1 MFMAVSN
8 KLIDKIGFPAS
19 CRSREEYIVPHRKD
33 VKDLLL
39 RHRVKCMK
47 KEQKSKKKYH
57 KTFIFYI
64 VQYIFIATFSLAK
77 GKKSL

>member
-1 MFMAVSN
+1 
-8 KLIDKIGFPAS
+8 
-19 CRSREEYIVPHRKD
+19 VPHRKD

-39 RHRVKCMK
+39 CHRAKCMK